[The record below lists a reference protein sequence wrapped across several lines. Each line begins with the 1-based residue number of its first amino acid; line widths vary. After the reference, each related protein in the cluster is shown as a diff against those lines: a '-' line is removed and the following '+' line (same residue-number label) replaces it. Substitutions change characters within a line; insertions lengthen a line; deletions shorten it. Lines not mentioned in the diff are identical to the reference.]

1 METESASNL
10 SPSRPQGKST
20 DALLLELE
28 DHVRMAENL
37 EFFYQR
43 YNPDQIK
50 HLPKMLNIFFGKEEE
65 LCAELRE
72 KYKADLY
79 GEVDILESQTKIL
92 VVNSKI
98 CNRADFIFPAYLI
111 LP

>member
-1 METESASNL
+1 VHQILLGMETESASNL

-20 DALLLELE
+20 EALLLELE
-28 DHVRMAENL
+28 DHVRMAESL

-50 HLPKMLNIFFGKEEE
+50 HIPKMLNTFFGREEE

-79 GEVDILESQTKIL
+79 GEVGILESQQKSL
-92 VVNSKI
+92 
-98 CNRADFIFPAYLI
+98 
-111 LP
+111 